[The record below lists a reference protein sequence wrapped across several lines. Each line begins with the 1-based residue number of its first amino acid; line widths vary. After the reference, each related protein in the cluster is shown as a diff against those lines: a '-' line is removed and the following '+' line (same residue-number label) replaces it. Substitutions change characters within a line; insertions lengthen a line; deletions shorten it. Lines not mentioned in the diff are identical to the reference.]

1 MMNNSNR
8 FNSKR
13 SITKMLSLGVML
25 LGIGSICWALVHIH
39 EQIVNTADTADIVD
53 VSINPFSNLK
63 KVGLSEVFPLY
74 SPLKLN
80 APLDA
85 PETSIPIKH
94 DQILYS
100 VRPSM
105 GDNIGSLFIPAL
117 KQTLPIIH
125 GADEDEL
132 KKGVGHFAQSV
143 LPGENN
149 NSVLSGHRDT
159 VFRELG
165 KLKIGDQLITKTSAG
180 TFIYV
185 INKTRIVHKDDKTVI
200 VPTDH
205 AVLTVTTCYPFR
217 YIGDA
222 PDRYIITADLV
233 KSEKPLGN

>member
-1 MMNNSNR
+1 MNSSNG

-13 SITKMLSLGVML
+13 YITNILSLGVML
-25 LGIGSICWALVHIH
+25 LGIACICWALVHIH
-39 EQIVNTADTADIVD
+39 EQTVNTADIVD
-53 VSINPFSNLK
+53 VSINPFLNFK
-63 KVGLSEVFPLY
+63 NVEISEVFPPFNPFKIY
-74 SPLKLN
+74 TPLN
-80 APLDA
+80 PT
-85 PETSIPIKH
+85 ETFIPIKH
-94 DQILYS
+94 DQILYP
-100 VRPSM
+100 VRPAM

-165 KLKIGDQLITKTSAG
+165 KLKIDDQLITKTSAG
-180 TFIYV
+180 TFTYV
-185 INKTRIVHKDDKTVI
+185 INNTRIVHKDDKTVI

-233 KSEKPLGN
+233 KSEKLLG

>member
-85 PETSIPIKH
+85 IQTINLITH
-94 DQILYS
+94 DQILYP
-100 VRPSM
+100 VRPAI